1 MKKQLLKLSLGIVT
15 IFGFVLNSNAQC
27 PSIICPSNVTV
38 NSDTGIC
45 GAVVN
50 YTAPIGI
57 DSCGGGLI
65 MDTLMFTGSMQMFI
79 VPAGVD
85 TLTIESWGAEG
96 GNGGFT
102 TGKGAYTKGSIAVN
116 QGDTFYV
123 YVGGQGG
130 VPAAGYNGGGVGGN
144 GPTTTTAGGGGGAS
158 DIRFGDTLLTSRIM
172 VAAGGGGSGG
182 TASYSPAGGD
192 GGAGTQCTSPNG
204 YGGGLA
210 SGACASSLAGGCSG
224 GASGP
229 YGSGGGGGG
238 LNSGGAGGAAGT
250 GSYGTAGILGV
261 GGDGGAYANRNG
273 GGGGG
278 GGYYGGG
285 GGMSGSGGCNGGGGG
300 GSSFVDNV
308 LFSLIN
314 FTSGIQ
320 NGNGQVVITYKGSTA
335 TTMISG
341 LGSGS
346 TFPLG
351 TTTETYMVKNSQGDS
366 AICSFTVTV
375 NGGVDT
381 SVTRTGFVLSSN
393 ESGASYQWVN
403 CDSNYMAISGATNQS
418 YNVTM
423 NGSYAVV
430 VTKNGCTDT
439 SACQTIGNVGIN
451 TFDFVGVSIYPNPTN
466 GWFTINLGEYNET
479 LNYIVTSID
488 GRIISQ
494 KTNIGAN
501 KIMVDLSDESK
512 GIYLL
517 KLYNT
522 KSSGVFRIT
531 RL

>member
-1 MKKQLLKLSLGIVT
+1 MKKQLLKLSLSILT
-15 IFGFVLNSNAQC
+15 AIGFAVQSNAQC
-27 PSIICPSNVTV
+27 PSISCPGNITV
-38 NSDTGIC
+38 NSDSGIC

-50 YTAPIGI
+50 YTIPVGI

-65 MDTLMFTGSMQMFI
+65 SDTLAFTGAMQMFI

-85 TLTIESWGAEG
+85 SLTIESWGAEG

-102 TGKGAYTKGSIAVN
+102 TGKGAYTIGKVAVN
-116 QGDTFYV
+116 QGDTLYV

-130 VPAAGYNGGGVGGN
+130 VPSAGFNGGGIGGS
-144 GPTTTTAGGGGGAS
+144 GPTTTSAGGGGGAS
-158 DIRFGDTLLTSRIM
+158 DIRSGDTLLTSRIM

-192 GGAGTQCTSPNG
+192 GGAGTLCTSPYG

-210 SGACASSLAGGCSG
+210 SGACASSLAGGCNG

-238 LNSGGAGGAAGT
+238 LNNGGAGGGSGT
-250 GSYGTAGILGV
+250 GSYGTAGVLGI

-300 GSSFVDNV
+300 GSSYVDNN
-308 LFSLIN
+308 LFTSIN
-314 FTSGIQ
+314 FSSGTQ
-320 NGNGQVVITYKGSTA
+320 SGNGQVVITYKSSTA

-346 TFPLG
+346 TFPIG

-366 AICSFTVTV
+366 ALCSFTVTV

-381 SVTRTGFVLSSN
+381 SVSRNLSTFTANETG
-393 ESGASYQWVN
+393 ATYQWLN
-403 CDSNYMAISGATNQS
+403 CDSSFMAISGATNQS
-418 YNVTM
+418 YTATT

-430 VTKNGCTDT
+430 VSKNGCTDT
-439 SACQTIGNVGIN
+439 SACQMINNVGISPN
-451 TFDFVGVSIYPNPTN
+451 EFGNISIYPNPTN
-466 GWFTINLGEYNET
+466 GLFTIDMGSYDEAV
-479 LNYIVTSID
+479 NYTITSID
-488 GRIISQ
+488 GRIVTQ
-494 KTNIGAN
+494 KSNVIDN
-501 KIMVDLSDESK
+501 KITIDLGNESK
-512 GIYLL
+512 GVYLL
-517 KLYNT
+517 KLHNH
-522 KSSGVFRIT
+522 KSSSVFRIS